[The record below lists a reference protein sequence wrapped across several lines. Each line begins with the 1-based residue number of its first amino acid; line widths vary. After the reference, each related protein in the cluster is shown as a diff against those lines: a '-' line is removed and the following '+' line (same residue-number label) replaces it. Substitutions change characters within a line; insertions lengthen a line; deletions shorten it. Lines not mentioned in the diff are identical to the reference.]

1 MFKGTTEEKN
11 NINYKKKKMANSILS
26 SYQKYLHLKK
36 LPHTPNRKISQDLPF
51 SCFLRLRLLHILTAH
66 IDKIIATMKNRIPPT
81 TPAVIALC
89 YKNKKRRLLPSLVW
103 IYVEL
108 EFTFTR
114 AGTGNLT
121 SSLDS

>member
-1 MFKGTTEEKN
+1 MIILFFLTENQQQRNVREWL
-11 NINYKKKKMANSILS
+11 AA
-26 SYQKYLHLKK
+26 
-36 LPHTPNRKISQDLPF
+36 DLPF

-66 IDKIIATMKNRIPPT
+66 IDKIMATIKNKIPPT

-89 YKNKKRRLLPSLVW
+89 L
-103 IYVEL
+103 
-108 EFTFTR
+108 TR